1 MARAAT
7 GEEYWL
13 VTATWPGRA
22 GSWQFEMERASVG
35 FVADVTGALRE
46 ALRMVERDPKL
57 PRVNEA
63 TEFAIK
69 LKVRR

>member
-1 MARAAT
+1 
-7 GEEYWL
+7 
-13 VTATWPGRA
+13 
-22 GSWQFEMERASVG
+22 MERASVG